1 MKKIAATLVAAIFV
15 SGCANTGAMYQP
27 LVDLKS
33 STGSNYAQDLQE
45 CQAYAATQM
54 SAGGGAVAGAVAG
67 AVFGLLVNAALG
79 GGMRNSAASLGAL
92 SGASSAAAGAE
103 TNQRDVIRRCMAG
116 RGWTVLS

>member
-1 MKKIAATLVAAIFV
+1 MKKIAAALAAAIFV

-33 STGSNYAQDLQE
+33 SSGTNYAQDLEE
-45 CQAYAATQM
+45 CQAFAATQM
-54 SAGGGAVAGAVAG
+54 GAGGGAVAGAVVG

-103 TNQRDVIRRCMAG
+103 TNQRSVISRCLAS
-116 RGWTVLS
+116 RGYSVLN